1 VLTRRG
7 WLLGAGAAIATFRSS
22 LAGPRNSILTAADV
36 HVAGYPTVEAMRWM
50 GESIARETGGRL
62 GLRVYHSGQLG
73 RENDT
78 INLARFG
85 VLDITRVN
93 MAALNNAFPATR
105 VLSAPYVFDS
115 TAHMRQAL
123 DGPVGREILRR
134 FEARGL
140 VGLAFYDS
148 GARCFYNVHRPVYEP
163 ADLHGLKLRVP
174 PSDIFIALGRA
185 LGVNPT
191 PLSYGEIYSAL
202 QTHLIDGAENNWI
215 SFDTGRH
222 FEVARFWSQ
231 SEHSYSPEALLMCKE
246 RFDALATGDQELVR
260 AAATQSVSYMRELW
274 DKAEEASKTKV
285 LAAGIQVNDVD
296 RSAFHRATAHVLE
309 RYLQDPQLDELY
321 RGIRA
326 AA

>member
-1 VLTRRG
+1 MLTRRG
-7 WLLGAGAAIATFRSS
+7 LLLGAGAAIAGIRPALAKTF
-22 LAGPRNSILTAADV
+22 LTAADV

-50 GESIARETGGRL
+50 GEKIARESGGRL
-62 GLRVYHSGQLG
+62 GLQVYHSGQLG

-115 TAHMRQAL
+115 SAHMRRAL

-134 FEARGL
+134 FELRGL
-140 VGLAFYDS
+140 VGLAYYDS
-148 GARCFYNVHRPVYEP
+148 GARCFYNVHRPVNEP
-163 ADLHGLKLRVP
+163 ADLHGLKVRVP

-185 LGVNPT
+185 LGANPT

-215 SFDTGRH
+215 TFDTSRH
-222 FEVARFWSQ
+222 FEVARYWSQ
-231 SEHSYSPEALLMCKE
+231 SEHSYSPEALLMSKH
-246 RFDALATGDQELVR
+246 RFDGLSARDQELLQT
-260 AAATQSVSYMRELW
+260 AATESVTYMRTLW
-274 DKAEEASKTKV
+274 DQAEEASRTKV
-285 LAAGIQVNDVD
+285 IAAGTRVNEVD
-296 RSAFHRATAHVLE
+296 RASFHRAAAPVLKE
-309 RYLQDPQLDELY
+309 YLQSPELDELY

-326 AA
+326 VA